1 MLPPLAVK
9 MADGGTEL
17 IAVSDN
23 IGSGSVN
30 ISDEKAEDLS
40 GCHVSSELLFFIQ
53 NRGNVLAV
61 EDLVSICS
69 NFYSLNEV
77 EAVRQLCPRQT
88 TDKV

>member
-1 MLPPLAVK
+1 LLPPLAVK

-23 IGSGSVN
+23 IGSESVN

-40 GCHVSSELLFFIQ
+40 GCHVRSELLFFVQ

-77 EAVRQLCPRQT
+77 EACHAPDCQEVT
-88 TDKV
+88 